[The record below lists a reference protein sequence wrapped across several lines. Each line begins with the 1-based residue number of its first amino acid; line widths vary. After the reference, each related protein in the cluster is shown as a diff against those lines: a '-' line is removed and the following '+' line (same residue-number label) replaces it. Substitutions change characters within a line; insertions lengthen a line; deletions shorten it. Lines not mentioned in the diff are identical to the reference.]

1 MNQFANHRPSLPSV
15 NLSATRRSQLAF
27 LAEQASLASVGTSS
41 LRVARAQSIVM
52 DEAVKSAMGSSSA
65 AASQVKQEAGTVSPT
80 STARDKAWEET
91 LSSSDFLSSASS
103 LAQMF
108 HVQEQSRKDWA
119 GQALALQQRRWTVS
133 SGRPSMV
140 LASKDKGK
148 RRAIE
153 GSDTAAAETDDRRVS
168 TTPPSP
174 SKKRRLTFADVGP
187 GKGKDRRV
195 SFAVLE
201 DDEERSIDSVS
212 SRGQPPGPPNSLAN
226 VLASFETLLDFRS
239 KACAGL
245 AELAKRADEM
255 DTFRSQLAV
264 ATPAAAANGSAPAAA
279 AVTSATVTA
288 PTAGSDDS
296 SPGSSVFVPSSE
308 EGSPGS
314 SDAAAKATSTAS
326 ADMEESPST
335 AEAAAATS

>member
-1 MNQFANHRPSLPSV
+1 MNHFANHRPSLPSV

-41 LRVARAQSIVM
+41 LRVARAQSVVM

-80 STARDKAWEET
+80 SAARDKAWEET

-140 LASKDKGK
+140 LASKNKGK

-153 GSDTAAAETDDRRVS
+153 GSDSAAAETDDRRVS

-195 SFAVLE
+195 SFAVQE
-201 DDEERSIDSVS
+201 DDEERSIDSLS

-264 ATPAAAANGSAPAAA
+264 ASPAAAAIGSAPAT
-279 AVTSATVTA
+279 AVTSATATA
-288 PTAGSDDS
+288 TTAGSDDS

-314 SDAAAKATSTAS
+314 SDAAAKALSTAS